1 MPPSKPQPIP
11 DVHRPT
17 THVPQVESAMAS
29 ALGFRTHPRGGG
41 RCLVRQ
47 LKNACPRVRRGTSS
61 IKLETRRCSISRKSL
76 VMPFRRAFVS
86 SQGGVVQ
93 PGGSVKDRAALSMVQ
108 DLERRGRLGPGSVML
123 DSSSGNT
130 GIALSMIAAARG
142 YRLVLALPKNANA
155 ERRQLLAAY
164 GAEII
169 DTSPLEGSDGAI
181 REARRLAAENADWV
195 YVDQYNNPA
204 NWRAHFETTGPE
216 IMADAP
222 GPSHFVATVGTGGT
236 FSASDATSRVSTS
249 PSRSSSFNP
258 TRHSMDSRVSSTW
271 NNHRPAHLGQR
282 WPMFGSAYPPGV
294 LRLGQT
300 SRRSGHPDRSERWCR
315 GVGCGRDRQDTG
327 ARRGRDHSPGLGLR
341 YLSDRHLWENPS

>member
-1 MPPSKPQPIP
+1 MPSQTAQQRVFSRSTGELVDQIGNTPLLDLTEILGDAIP
-11 DVHRPT
+11 D
-17 THVPQVESAMAS
+17 
-29 ALGFRTHPRGGG
+29 G
-41 RCLVRQ
+41 VRV
-47 LKNACPRVRRGTSS
+47 LAKAEWFN
-61 IKLETRRCSISRKSL
+61 
-76 VMPFRRAFVS
+76 
-86 SQGGVVQ
+86 

-181 REARRLAAENADWV
+181 RGARRLAAENADWV

-222 GPSHFVATVGTGGT
+222 GPVSHFVATVGTGGT
-236 FSASDATSRVSTS
+236 FTGVGRYLKGIDQSVTLVELQPDS
-249 PSRSSSFNP
+249 PFHGLEGLKHMETAIVPRIWDSELADVRLGVPQRRPTTGSGISPQRASSSVP
-258 TRHSMDSRVSSTW
+258 AAVRRCGVRW
-271 NNHRPAHLGQR
+271 RPPRR
-282 WPMFGSAYPPGV
+282 WSAAW
-294 LRLGQT
+294 
-300 SRRSGHPDRSERWCR
+300 S
-315 GVGCGRDRQDTG
+315 
-327 ARRGRDHSPGLGLR
+327 
-341 YLSDRHLWENPS
+341 